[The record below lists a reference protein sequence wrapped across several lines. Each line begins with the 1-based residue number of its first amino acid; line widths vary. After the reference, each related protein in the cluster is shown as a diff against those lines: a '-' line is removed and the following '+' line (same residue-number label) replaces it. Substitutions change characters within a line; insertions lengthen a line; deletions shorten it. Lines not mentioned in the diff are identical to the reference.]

1 MEELKMSENFND
13 SMLNVYLFETSKQL
27 ECLEAEILENEKN
40 ECYSQNSIN
49 EIFRIMH
56 TIKGSSAMMVFNNIT
71 TLAHSVE
78 NLFYFLRDQKPQKV
92 DYSALSE
99 MVLESVDFIKI
110 EVEKIKNGEK
120 STEETPE
127 LIENIETFL
136 VVLKEDNEVKDNIVL
151 PAPEPDQKYY
161 IPPVPKQTALEINH
175 FQAKICFESDC
186 GMENIRAF
194 GLIHRINE
202 FTDDVHHIPEEI
214 LENDASIKTIQEN
227 GLIIYLNA
235 TKSYKELF
243 ELFEQTA
250 FVKNFEL
257 HQLDETQDLTD
268 FNNPKKSVEAAR
280 VIKLPELSSAANV
293 THPNND
299 ANTNSN
305 QSLISVGVSKLDKLM
320 DLMGEMVIA
329 EAMVLQNPEILDL
342 QIVSFQK
349 ASRQLH
355 KITAEMQD
363 TIMSIRMVSVATVF
377 QKMQR
382 VVRDMNKKLNKSV
395 SLQLIGEDTEVDK
408 NVIEHISDPLMHL
421 VRNSID
427 HGIEDS
433 EEREAYGKPKSGTV
447 TLEAKNEGSNVL
459 ITVSDDGKGFDKE
472 KIIQKAKELNLLTKP
487 EDEMTEK
494 EIFNMIFLPGFSTND
509 DVTEF
514 SGRGVGMDVVIKN
527 IEMVGGM
534 VYIESVKGK
543 GSTITLKIPLTMA
556 IIDGMNISV
565 GKSRYTIPITSIKES
580 FKPTKKNILTDPS
593 GNEMI
598 MVRDSCYPILR
609 LHKFYGINTEVINF
623 EDGVLIM
630 VEHNEKQ
637 LCIFADQVLG
647 QQQVVVKT
655 FPKIILRA
663 KKLRGLSGCTFLG
676 DGSISLILNVDEFSK
691 NEVTA

>member
-1 MEELKMSENFND
+1 MSENFND